1 MQPRDFREWRRTMGL
16 SQGQAADELGL
27 NRTTIQNYERGKRPD
42 GRPFG
47 GIPRYIALAC
57 RALFHRMAPWGDRSS

>member
-1 MQPRDFREWRRTMGL
+1 MGL

-27 NRTTIQNYERGKRPD
+27 NRTTIQNYERGERPD

-47 GIPRYIALAC
+47 GIPRHIALAC
-57 RALFHRMAPWGDRSS
+57 RALFHRMAPWGDRAS